1 MEIVNYFKSIS
12 HYIIGSKLSLN
23 IFSDYPSKP
32 NGELVKCSNC
42 GRGFAKERI
51 DKHIQICTNHKERK
65 IYDIAQ
71 ARVEGTEAGE
81 LYKAGKI

>member
-1 MEIVNYFKSIS
+1 MLEIVIYFNL
-12 HYIIGSKLSLN
+12 KLYYEFKPFFLKC
-23 IFSDYPSKP
+23 FPDYPSKP
-32 NGELVKCSNC
+32 NGDLVKCSNC